1 MTVTYDAPVCRRRD
15 VPDRHPIRWQR
26 SGWTDRLALAVSLRA
41 HTFTADDVFLLT
53 LQDDAARKSLTVP
66 ERPVFGRVYAA
77 AW

>member
-41 HTFTADDVFLLT
+41 HTFTADDVFLL
-53 LQDDAARKSLTVP
+53 
-66 ERPVFGRVYAA
+66 
-77 AW
+77 